1 MFGTSR
7 YGDEVLSKKIE
18 EKFSKLINKLDEVA
32 KSIDGVTKTIKEDLA
47 QAFENNTKEL
57 GDMIN
62 KLTEAIGTEAQKFD
76 EQTNFLIR
84 NLNAG
89 IDSIKNTFDIKRLD
103 RAIDKIDEMSQDVL
117 RGIDLNKMREGL
129 KLLAKK
135 VRTN

>member
-117 RGIDLNKMREGL
+117 SGIDLNKMREGL

>member
-103 RAIDKIDEMSQDVL
+103 RAIDKIDEMSHDVL
-117 RGIDLNKMREGL
+117 SGIDLNKMREGL